1 MRGMRIGGLALAV
14 LTAGVLAQGA
24 SAATLKVTKTGDS
37 APGACTAND
46 CSLREAVRRAN
57 ASSGPDR
64 ILLKARTYGFV
75 QIGTDDDALA
85 GDLDVTAGSGQLTI
99 VGKGAAKTTIDGN
112 DLDRL
117 FQVFEGGRVS
127 IERVALRDGNA
138 VTGGGVL
145 SDGRLTVERALFR
158 DNAASSGAG
167 LYNEDNAT
175 ARLSRVV
182 FQGNAATN
190 EGGGLFNQNTAV
202 RR

>member
-1 MRGMRIGGLALAV
+1 MHRERLHAARGGP
-14 LTAGVLAQGA
+14 
-24 SAATLKVTKTGDS
+24 
-37 APGACTAND
+37 PGEH
-46 CSLREAVRRAN
+46 R
-57 ASSGPDR
+57 SGPDR
-64 ILLKARTYGFV
+64 IVLKAKTYRFV
-75 QIGTDDDALA
+75 QVGTDDDALA

-99 VGKGAAKTTIDGN
+99 VGKGAGKTTIDGN

-117 FQVFEGGRVS
+117 FQVFEGARAT

-158 DNAASSGAG
+158 DNAASTGAG

-182 FQGNAATN
+182 FQGTRRPV
-190 EGGGLFNQNTAV
+190 TAGASTTGTPPA